1 MKTNWIGILLVVVLL
16 SLCSIAFLKGAKNST
31 EILYEDDPVAK
42 SSTEMPYADEPVV
55 KVEEAEQPATAQ
67 DIQKHNE
74 RLIKF
79 FTSRHGSDLI
89 NKDIVDMNKPIKN
102 ISGGLGQNKSV
113 IRIRYEDGSFD
124 QYTVDNK

>member
-1 MKTNWIGILLVVVLL
+1 MKTNWIKILLLVVLL

-31 EILYEDDPVAK
+31 EILYEDDPV
-42 SSTEMPYADEPVV
+42 V

-67 DIQKHNE
+67 EIQKHNE